1 MKLKITTLLFLSAI
15 TAFAA
20 TDNDER
26 GRGDRKPP
34 SPEEFIERLDADGDG
49 KVSQDEFDGPD
60 EHFTKCDSDGDGYI
74 TEDEAP
80 SGPPPRGK
88 KDR

>member
-1 MKLKITTLLFLSAI
+1 MKLQIISLLLLSAI

-20 TDNDER
+20 AENNDREQ
-26 GRGDRKPP
+26 GRGKPP
-34 SPEEFIERLDADGDG
+34 SPEEFIERLDTDGDG

-60 EHFTKCDSDGDGYI
+60 EHFTKCDSNGDGYI

-88 KDR
+88 KGK